1 MKILHQHTLLAR
13 PVGRSQTSMTRPDD
27 IVNPTEVSQE
37 NAIPVSMD
45 QLSDEQKQQLEQRMV
60 EFQKLCLGSF
70 TKSRH
75 GSVHQKGPL
84 PPATIPEN
92 VAVHETSETSMEE
105 LPKQTFQDVVDQAV
119 HHALVNQSQTLVN
132 TLKNLIL
139 KTVDG
144 SVYKEHPQG
153 PAYFA
158 SPNNGMPMSGSYTVP
173 TQGGNPTSAPEA
185 TYRSLPQVLQREAP
199 SQSIPQSRYPTSAYD
214 MPQASAPPRSPFVT
228 YTTVPDVDPR
238 MFPKSTSAPVA
249 GQQGFHTAANY
260 GGESR
265 TYMQAAGQTSG
276 SGTTGADEWA
286 NKIAEV
292 MREQFGLKPK
302 QQAHVYRPPYP
313 EAFDMMPLPHRYRM
327 PDFAKFTGQDD
338 TSTREHISRFLAQCG
353 EASAVDALKVR
364 FFPLSLSG
372 SAFSWFASLPPNS
385 VQSWAD
391 LEQKF
396 HKYFFA
402 EVREMRIIDLMAVKQ
417 RAGESVAEY
426 VQRFRD
432 VRSKCFSLQLT
443 DAQLADLAFNGLV
456 GPLRDR
462 IQSPE
467 CDSLAQLVQKASAQE
482 NQSRGIKG
490 KYSVVQLADYSSGS
504 DSEEE
509 VALAE
514 WTRNKKAV
522 SCPWAKKDLPGEQYN
537 FDIKKADK
545 MFDLLL
551 QEKLIQLPANH
562 VMPPAEELKKKRWC
576 KWHNSPSHHTNDCKV
591 FRQQIQSAIE
601 QGRIKFD
608 DQKKPMKIDGHPFPA
623 NVSMAGIEGSSAL
636 IKRYQKKREREE
648 GVFRGSQLDPHWNC
662 PFFRFCWDQG
672 MKLPSINDCPGC
684 SDRGKNRYREQSAGH
699 QASRQRVEEVG
710 RSHRGE
716 QGLGHRP
723 EAAIQARVSV
733 HERLGPIGVSKYD
746 FDREVD
752 SELRRGTN
760 ERQEP
765 KEQWCPQ
772 GIFTKSQKRRAQ
784 RLRHRELKADGVY
797 NHIDREDHR
806 PQTKKVWRPKLKS
819 QVHQPE
825 ASINMV
831 FILPQEFM
839 APEYST
845 DSDEEVTAQLILD
858 PQQAVFE
865 KPEEAK
871 HRHLKALYMNG
882 FVNGKPMGRM
892 LVDGGAAVNIMPMTT
907 LRKLG
912 KNADDLTKTNMM
924 LRDYGGGTSEAKGV
938 LNVELTVGS
947 KTLPVSFFVIEG
959 KGAYSLL
966 LGRDWIHANC
976 CVPSTMHQVL
986 IQWVGDRVEVVPADK
1001 ALNVATADPSPWQTD
1016 DMECLSGKNWEGEY
1030 VKITNQGLEV
1040 IDEVNSKL
1048 FL

>member
-1 MKILHQHTLLAR
+1 
-13 PVGRSQTSMTRPDD
+13 
-27 IVNPTEVSQE
+27 
-37 NAIPVSMD
+37 
-45 QLSDEQKQQLEQRMV
+45 
-60 EFQKLCLGSF
+60 
-70 TKSRH
+70 
-75 GSVHQKGPL
+75 
-84 PPATIPEN
+84 
-92 VAVHETSETSMEE
+92 
-105 LPKQTFQDVVDQAV
+105 
-119 HHALVNQSQTLVN
+119 
-132 TLKNLIL
+132 
-139 KTVDG
+139 
-144 SVYKEHPQG
+144 
-153 PAYFA
+153 
-158 SPNNGMPMSGSYTVP
+158 
-173 TQGGNPTSAPEA
+173 
-185 TYRSLPQVLQREAP
+185 
-199 SQSIPQSRYPTSAYD
+199 
-214 MPQASAPPRSPFVT
+214 
-228 YTTVPDVDPR
+228 
-238 MFPKSTSAPVA
+238 
-249 GQQGFHTAANY
+249 
-260 GGESR
+260 
-265 TYMQAAGQTSG
+265 
-276 SGTTGADEWA
+276 
-286 NKIAEV
+286 

-313 EAFDMMPLPHRYRM
+313 ESFDMVPLPHRYRM

-402 EVREMRIIDLMAVKQ
+402 EVREMRVTDLMAVKQ
-417 RAGESVAEY
+417 RAGESVTEY

-432 VRSKCFSLQLT
+432 VRSRCFSLQLT
-443 DAQLADLAFNGLV
+443 DSQLADFAFNGLV

-462 IQSPE
+462 IPFPE
-467 CDSLAQLVQKASAQE
+467 FESLAQLVQKASAQE
-482 NQSRGIKG
+482 NQSRGTKG
-490 KYSVVQLADYSSGS
+490 KYSAVQSADYSSGS

-522 SCPWAKKDLPGEQYN
+522 SCPWAKKDSPGEHYD
-537 FDIKKADK
+537 FDVKKADK
-545 MFDLLL
+545 IFDLLL
-551 QEKLIQLPANH
+551 QEKLIQLPVNH
-562 VMPPAEELKKKRWC
+562 VLPSADELKKKRWC

-623 NVSMAGIEGSSAL
+623 NVNMAGIRGSSAL
-636 IKRYQKKREREE
+636 INKYQKKRERGDEMHQE
-648 GVFRGSQLDPHWNC
+648 LRLDPHWDC

-684 SDRGKNRYREQSAGH
+684 SDQVQGLYRGQSDYH
-699 QASRQRVEEVG
+699 QTSRQKLVQPS
-710 RSHRGE
+710 RSHHDGQFPRY
-716 QGLGHRP
+716 QPR
-723 EAAIQARVSV
+723 ATFQARISV
-733 HERLGPIGVSKYD
+733 HERLGPVKGD
-746 FDREVD
+746 QENNFDQEVNRELQKGAD
-752 SELRRGTN
+752 GK
-760 ERQEP
+760 QEP

-772 GIFTKSQKRRAQ
+772 GIFTKSQKRRVQ
-784 RLRHRELKADGVY
+784 RIRCRELRAGCDY
-797 NHIDREDHR
+797 NHNDRDNHR
-806 PQTKKVWRPKLKS
+806 PYTKKVWRPKLKS

-825 ASINMV
+825 SSVNMV

-839 APEYST
+839 ASEYIA
-845 DSDEEVTAQLILD
+845 DSDEEVTAQLVLD

-865 KPEEAK
+865 KPEESK

-882 FVNGKPMGRM
+882 FVNGKPMGKM

-912 KNADDLTKTNMM
+912 KTADDLTKTNMM

-938 LNVELTVGS
+938 LNVELTIGS
-947 KTLPVSFFVIEG
+947 KTLPVSFFVIDG

-986 IQWVGDRVEVVPADK
+986 IQWIGDRVEIVPADK
-1001 ALNVATADPSPWQTD
+1001 AVNIATADPSPWQTD
-1016 DMECLSGKNWEGEY
+1016 DMECLSGKSWEGDY